1 MKLKS
6 CLLIVLLILILLILW
21 ILRGCQTDPAPQPGP
36 EPEPSACV
44 GVQTYT
50 RNPAL
55 FIEEA
60 LNPGPGTPQPVT
72 DQLVIS
78 DTGTIGDLDVNMT
91 VFLPEYG
98 ELILDLTS
106 PSGTTVRFMSTE
118 GGPGDGMDNVT
129 FNDEAAGLPPNFVVN
144 GTCLVNESYQPAPDV
159 FSAFD
164 GESITG
170 TWTLTVADAFV
181 GDAVDCD
188 CDGFV
193 LGPPCPR
200 TLDEW
205 KLIIDCGSQSVSA
218 R

>member
-6 CLLIVLLILILLILW
+6 CLLILLLLLILIILW
-21 ILRGCQTDPAPQPGP
+21 LLRGCQSDPAPESEVCAG
-36 EPEPSACV
+36 SR
-44 GVQTYT
+44 TYT
-50 RNPAL
+50 RTPAL
-55 FIEEA
+55 FIQEA
-60 LNPGPGTPQPVT
+60 LPPGPGTPQPVT
-72 DQLVIS
+72 DDLVIT
-78 DTGTIGDLDVNMT
+78 DTGTIGDLDVNVT
-91 VFLPEYG
+91 VQLPEHG
-98 ELILDLTS
+98 ELIFDLTS
-106 PSGTTVRFMSTE
+106 PSGTTVRFLSTE
-118 GGPGDGMDNVT
+118 GGPGDGLQNVT
-129 FNDEAAGLPPNFVVN
+129 FDDEASGLPPSFVVN
-144 GTCLVNESYQPAPDV
+144 GTCWVDQDFQPAPDS

-193 LGPPCPR
+193 VGPACPR

-205 KLIIDCGSQSVSA
+205 SLVIDCESQPSVA